1 MNDQHDS
8 ESQRARILDEIE
20 HWQSINQD
28 QSKQHV
34 TVYIDLKSPHA
45 YLAVRPSLQLAHDY
59 HVYVNFLPFTLSY
72 VELGV
77 STEVSET
84 MERKP
89 LNEAAD
95 RKARMYY
102 AAAREYA
109 KIQDLP
115 FRSPYRLLDSTLA
128 HKAFLYAKHQNLEIP
143 FMLYVYTKGWGSGW
157 RDFELESFEAVSK
170 ALSESDVSLDG
181 FKEFASNQG
190 KGVQELQ
197 GHILAA
203 EKSGI
208 AGVPHYVLDECGESK
223 RLSLFGREHLS
234 LIRLRL
240 AERGLAKNDSISH
253 DFPHTWPR

>member
-1 MNDQHDS
+1 MNDQHNS

-72 VELGV
+72 IELGV

-143 FMLYVYTKGWGSGW
+143 IMLYVYTKGWGSGW
-157 RDFELESFEAVSK
+157 RDFELESFEAVSN
-170 ALSESDVSLDG
+170 ALSKSDVSLDG

-190 KGVQELQ
+190 KGVEELQ
-197 GHILAA
+197 EHILAA

-208 AGVPHYVLDECGESK
+208 AGVPHYVLDEYGESK

-240 AERGLAKNDSISH
+240 AERGLARSDSISH
-253 DFPHTWPR
+253 DFPHTWPI

>member
-109 KIQDLP
+109 RIQDLP

-157 RDFELESFEAVSK
+157 RDFELESTKMISSSLTACGVKMDDFEKFVGEA
-170 ALSESDVSLDG
+170 
-181 FKEFASNQG
+181 G
-190 KGVQELQ
+190 KGSDELKK
-197 GHILAA
+197 HIAEA

-208 AGVPHYVLDECGESK
+208 AGVPHFVLAEEDGN
-223 RLSLFGREHLS
+223 RGLSLFGREHLS

-240 AERGLAKNDSISH
+240 AERGLAKSDSISH
-253 DFPHTWPR
+253 EFPHTWSR

>member
-1 MNDQHDS
+1 MNDQHNN

-128 HKAFLYAKHQNLEIP
+128 HKALLYAKHQNLEIP

-157 RDFELESFEAVSK
+157 RDFELESTKMISSSLTACGVKMDDFEKFVGEA
-170 ALSESDVSLDG
+170 
-181 FKEFASNQG
+181 G
-190 KGVQELQ
+190 KGSDELKK
-197 GHILAA
+197 HIAEA

-208 AGVPHYVLDECGESK
+208 AGVPHFVLAEEDGN
-223 RLSLFGREHLS
+223 RGLSLFGREHLS

-240 AERGLAKNDSISH
+240 SERGLARSDFISH
-253 DFPHTWPR
+253 EFPHTWSR

>member
-1 MNDQHDS
+1 M
-8 ESQRARILDEIE
+8 
-20 HWQSINQD
+20 
-28 QSKQHV
+28 
-34 TVYIDLKSPHA
+34 
-45 YLAVRPSLQLAHDY
+45 
-59 HVYVNFLPFTLSY
+59 
-72 VELGV
+72 

-157 RDFELESFEAVSK
+157 RDFELESTKMISGSLTACGVKMDDFEKFVGEA
-170 ALSESDVSLDG
+170 
-181 FKEFASNQG
+181 G
-190 KGVQELQ
+190 KGSDELKK
-197 GHILAA
+197 HIAEA

-208 AGVPHYVLDECGESK
+208 AGVPHFVLVEEDGN
-223 RLSLFGREHLS
+223 RGLSLFGREHLS

-240 AERGLAKNDSISH
+240 AERGLARSDSISH
-253 DFPHTWPR
+253 EFPHTWSR

>member
-1 MNDQHDS
+1 MNDQHNN

-157 RDFELESFEAVSK
+157 RDFELESTKMISRSLTVCGVKMDDFEKFVGEA
-170 ALSESDVSLDG
+170 
-181 FKEFASNQG
+181 G
-190 KGVQELQ
+190 KGSDELKK
-197 GHILAA
+197 HIAEA

-208 AGVPHYVLDECGESK
+208 AGVPHFVLAEEDGN
-223 RLSLFGREHLS
+223 RGLSLFGREHLS

-240 AERGLAKNDSISH
+240 AERGLARSDSISH
-253 DFPHTWPR
+253 EFPHTWSR

>member
-1 MNDQHDS
+1 MKDERNN

-28 QSKQHV
+28 RSKQHV

-45 YLAVRPSLQLAHDY
+45 YLAVRPSLQLANDY
-59 HVYVNFLPFTLSY
+59 HVYVNFLPYTLSY

-109 KIQDLP
+109 KIQKLP
-115 FRSPYRLLDSTLA
+115 FRSPYRLLDSQLA
-128 HKAFLYAKHQNLEIP
+128 HKALLYAKHQNLEIP
-143 FMLYVYTKGWGSGW
+143 FMLFVYTKGWGSGW
-157 RDFELESFEAVSK
+157 RDFEMESFEAISN
-170 ALSESDVSLDG
+170 ALSECGIQIDS
-181 FKEFASNQG
+181 FKGYAEDDD
-190 KGVQELQ
+190 KGAQELRE
-197 GHILAA
+197 HTVIA
-203 EKSGI
+203 ENSGI
-208 AGVPHYVLDECGESK
+208 AGVPHYVVEEKGESK
-223 RLSLFGREHLS
+223 GLSLFGREHLS

-240 AERGLAKNDSISH
+240 SQRGLAKKSTTSH
-253 DFPHTWPR
+253 EFPHTWPE